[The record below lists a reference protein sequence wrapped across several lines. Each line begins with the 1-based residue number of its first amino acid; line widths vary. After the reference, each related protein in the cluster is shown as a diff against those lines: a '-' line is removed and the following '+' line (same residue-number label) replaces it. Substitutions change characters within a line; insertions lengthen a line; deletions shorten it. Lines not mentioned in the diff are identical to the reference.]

1 MTRAKCCI
9 RFAPS
14 ARSYEIPSRYV
25 QKPARDPSS
34 RRFDNIFRRPL
45 SHDDASRDAYP
56 LASTLSPTFA
66 YFSSPFLS
74 YYSLCYSFPGFN
86 RMNM

>member
-14 ARSYEIPSRYV
+14 ARSYEIPSCYV

-34 RRFDNIFRRPL
+34 RRRFDNIFRRPL

-56 LASTLSPTFA
+56 LASTVSSTLPIFLAHSYLTILYAILSSVSTE
-66 YFSSPFLS
+66 
-74 YYSLCYSFPGFN
+74 
-86 RMNM
+86 